1 LPLAVIVFYSV
12 SGGPFGVEAAVR
24 AAGNFYA
31 LLGFLCLPFLWSL
44 QEALMTAE
52 LGSAFPEASGGVVWV
67 ETAFGK
73 ECGWMAGYLGWI
85 SGATDN
91 AIYPVLFLDYL
102 TAAFQMDISMNPL
115 GRWFVLAVCSC
126 SLAYVNWLGLP
137 LVGNMS
143 VTICVVAM
151 SPFVILCI
159 VGAFSVQPS
168 RWFQLPSPDA
178 ASFADD
184 DDDTNRRWLSEAS
197 SSFSNVLWR
206 PFLNNLFWNGNS
218 FDACGSFG
226 ADVENPGES
235 FPRALM
241 LSVVMMALSYFLPLL
256 VALGASEA
264 SQSDWVDGYLARAVS
279 EIVGGWL
286 GGWTVFAAAISN
298 IGMFQ
303 AELSADA
310 YQLMGMADRGY
321 LPRIFSVRSR
331 HGTPTYAILLGT
343 LVIVVMTLGDLDG
356 LIEMLNFQYSIS
368 LLMEYGAFL
377 KLRITRADLV
387 RPYQIPMSTTACAI
401 FFLPAIGGTLLV
413 MSLAT
418 GRTLIFSVFVNIF
431 GIAVYRMRNRGIS
444 MEKYEQVSPLEL
456 MEVVGEHVAGEPESD
471 LPLP

>member
-1 LPLAVIVFYSV
+1 
-12 SGGPFGVEAAVR
+12 
-24 AAGNFYA
+24 
-31 LLGFLCLPFLWSL
+31 
-44 QEALMTAE
+44 MTAE

-91 AIYPVLFLDYL
+91 AIYPVLFLDYV
-102 TAAFQMDISMNPL
+102 TAAFQMDVSMNPL
-115 GRWFVLAVCSC
+115 GRWLALALCSC

-143 VTICVVAM
+143 MTICVVAM
-151 SPFVILCI
+151 SPFVVLCV

-168 RWFQLPSPDA
+168 RWFALPSPDA
-178 ASFADD
+178 TSFAVDD
-184 DDDTNRRWLSEAS
+184 DETGGHWLSEAS

-226 ADVENPGES
+226 ADVENPGET
-235 FPRALM
+235 FPRALTR
-241 LSVVMMALSYFLPLL
+241 SVVMMALAYVLPLL

-264 SQSDWVDGYLARAVS
+264 SQADWVDGYLARAAS

-310 YQLMGMADRGY
+310 YQLMGMVSFLLLDRLALLTELVAD
-321 LPRIFSVRSR
+321 
-331 HGTPTYAILLGT
+331 
-343 LVIVVMTLGDLDG
+343 VVTH
-356 LIEMLNFQYSIS
+356 SI
-368 LLMEYGAFL
+368 
-377 KLRITRADLV
+377 
-387 RPYQIPMSTTACAI
+387 MS
-401 FFLPAIGGTLLV
+401 
-413 MSLAT
+413 
-418 GRTLIFSVFVNIF
+418 SVFSCCP
-431 GIAVYRMRNRGIS
+431 GCHG
-444 MEKYEQVSPLEL
+444 
-456 MEVVGEHVAGEPESD
+456 VG
-471 LPLP
+471 